1 VKYLLVAVF
10 TLTGQTYVERSGL
23 SLQECAGRAAMLRQ
37 ETEHI
42 FEHVGDFR
50 YLCIPQINGGK
61 KN

>member
-1 VKYLLVAVF
+1 MTYVLVAVF
-10 TLTGQTYVERSGL
+10 VLTGQAYVERRGL

-50 YLCIPQINGGK
+50 YLCVPEVR
-61 KN
+61 

>member
-1 VKYLLVAVF
+1 MTYVLIAVF
-10 TLTGQTYVERSGL
+10 VLTGQAYVERRGL

-50 YLCIPQINGGK
+50 YLCVPEVR
-61 KN
+61 